1 MRAIVKETSS
11 VAESSRAQSTIIRSA
26 FPLVVLSRT
35 ENDKGANLP
44 HSSWTLKSSPN
55 YRVNGMLSESTF
67 SASKFYPASTCHLGR
82 SARRTEAARALRP
95 HLGRK

>member
-67 SASKFYPASTCHLGR
+67 SRQANFIQLAHATSVARLAEPRLLGLC
-82 SARRTEAARALRP
+82 ALI
-95 HLGRK
+95 